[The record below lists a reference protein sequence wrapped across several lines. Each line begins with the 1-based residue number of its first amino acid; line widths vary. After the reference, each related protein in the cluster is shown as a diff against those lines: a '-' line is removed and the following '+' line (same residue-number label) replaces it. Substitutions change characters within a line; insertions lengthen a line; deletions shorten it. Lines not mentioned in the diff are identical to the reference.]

1 MANTQDSDSS
11 NKIVILQKRQYLNP
25 IFQENI
31 LRRIHFHVANAYHE
45 DSCSAPHC
53 LSHQKFTMTIFDQV
67 EIITKCLIFQPT
79 CGIYES
85 LPYVTYTKQLRP

>member
-67 EIITKCLIFQPT
+67 EIITKC
-79 CGIYES
+79 
-85 LPYVTYTKQLRP
+85 